1 MPAACEQ
8 ACMEIRCACTVRCA
22 LVLSQPAGPGAPAV
36 VQSGQ
41 QLTPTTNSLLDC
53 AKLCSAYFM
62 PAAPWGAGSYRQGA
76 EQLPWRRPINNRSG
90 WHHPHPYQAPHPGTT
105 YGRVSVPPN
114 CMHACVLQK
123 PVHSPMILAGN
134 GRPKSALDRRAP
146 GCGRWCVIR
155 SKG

>member
-1 MPAACEQ
+1 MHRESGVH
-8 ACMEIRCACTVRCA
+8 VRSGVHWCSA
-22 LVLSQPAGPGAPAV
+22 SLPGRQRGPCSIPG
-36 VQSGQ
+36 S
-41 QLTPTTNSLLDC
+41 SLARMTKSLQDG

-62 PAAPWGAGSYRQGA
+62 LASPWGAGSYRQGA

>member
-1 MPAACEQ
+1 VPAACEQ

-76 EQLPWRRPINNRSG
+76 ERLPWRLPINKWSG
-90 WHHPHPYQAPHPGTT
+90 WHHPHPYKRPTLALPMAAFPSLLTA
-105 YGRVSVPPN
+105 
-114 CMHACVLQK
+114 CMRSAK
-123 PVHSPMILAGN
+123 AGSQSHDSC
-134 GRPKSALDRRAP
+134 RKWQPKSAPDRRAP